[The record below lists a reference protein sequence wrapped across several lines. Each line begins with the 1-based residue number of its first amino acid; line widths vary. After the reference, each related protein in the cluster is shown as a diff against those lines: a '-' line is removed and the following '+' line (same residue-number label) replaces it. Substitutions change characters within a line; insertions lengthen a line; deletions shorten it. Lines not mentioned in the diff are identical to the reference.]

1 MAALLFD
8 NTDERVEVAVYRSLL
23 PISRMM
29 MMLMLEMRIM
39 VINHDETETLNVDQF
54 NSLSLKRDI
63 ALFCILLL
71 RTLAT
76 SATDGARDTCVK
88 QGRLGTLRHT

>member
-1 MAALLFD
+1 
-8 NTDERVEVAVYRSLL
+8 
-23 PISRMM
+23 